1 MYFGLN
7 NAQAD
12 VQGSQVNESDGSTG
26 FVVSVGKNQFPITLP
41 LDGIHNVSD
50 ALAAISVALEMDV
63 SIADIQR
70 RLAAF
75 SNIDGRQSIYK
86 ANGFTIINDS
96 YNAGPESMA
105 AALDVLGSKDGRKI
119 AVLGDMLELG
129 VNAQA
134 EHYKIGRIAAEKA
147 DLLFA
152 YGPTSERM
160 LNGAVTGGMSGRAR
174 AFTDRERL
182 AQALKMTARPGDI
195 LLFKG
200 SRGMRMELILEA
212 FLRD

>member
-1 MYFGLN
+1 
-7 NAQAD
+7 
-12 VQGSQVNESDGSTG
+12 
-26 FVVSVGKNQFPITLP
+26 
-41 LDGIHNVSD
+41 
-50 ALAAISVALEMDV
+50 
-63 SIADIQR
+63 
-70 RLAAF
+70 
-75 SNIDGRQSIYK
+75 
-86 ANGFTIINDS
+86 
-96 YNAGPESMA
+96 MA
-105 AALDVLGSKDGRKI
+105 AALNVLGSKEGRRI

-152 YGPTSERM
+152 YGPAGERM
-160 LNGAVTGGMSGRAR
+160 LNGAVTGGMVGKAR

-182 AQALKMTARPGDI
+182 VQALKLAARPGDV

-212 FLRD
+212 FLQD